1 MLGAPPAFVLSQDQT
16 LYKWYLI
23 TYKVL
28 NLCKSSDTIA
38 CVLSNYLFLELF
50 IVFFP
55 NTFKVPQV
63 SVLFNFQGPVPTVSR
78 GQLVYYISFSSVC
91 QELFWRFFWNCPA
104 VRPVLL
110 EAALPHQNSLF
121 ILPHPKP
128 FVKDFFR
135 GFSLRFRRPSE
146 RVSPG
151 NWASRNQE
159 QVSLCPVYRLFS
171 GPVARDSLTIIH
183 LPEPNV
189 NTFFEV
195 FR

>member
-28 NLCKSSDTIA
+28 NLCNFSDTIA

-78 GQLVYYISFSSVC
+78 GQLIYYISLSSVC
-91 QELFWRFFWNCPA
+91 QELFWRFFELSGRLAGA
-104 VRPVLL
+104 VLR
-110 EAALPHQNSLF
+110 QLF
-121 ILPHPKP
+121 
-128 FVKDFFR
+128 DFTSFR
-135 GFSLRFRRPSE
+135 SFCQDLFEIFLSGFS
-146 RVSPG
+146 
-151 NWASRNQE
+151 
-159 QVSLCPVYRLFS
+159 
-171 GPVARDSLTIIH
+171 VAH
-183 LPEPNV
+183 LPFLPSCPLRAVIQGPAEPV
-189 NTFFEV
+189 QLYYHGARAESRHFAPFFA
-195 FR
+195 

>member
-28 NLCKSSDTIA
+28 NLCNFSDTIA

-91 QELFWRFFWNCPA
+91 QELFWRFFWSRPA

-110 EAALPHQNSLF
+110 EAAFLIKTAYSFYLIQSL
-121 ILPHPKP
+121 L
-128 FVKDFFR
+128 
-135 GFSLRFRRPSE
+135 
-146 RVSPG
+146 
-151 NWASRNQE
+151 SR
-159 QVSLCPVYRLFS
+159 
-171 GPVARDSLTIIH
+171 
-183 LPEPNV
+183 
-189 NTFFEV
+189 TFFEV
-195 FR
+195 FCRASDGLTKGFHRVTEPPAIRSISRYVRFVAFFQGLSFATAWL

>member
-91 QELFWRFFWNCPA
+91 QELFWNFF
-104 VRPVLL
+104 
-110 EAALPHQNSLF
+110 EAARPFGRRCLKRHCLIKTAYLFYLIQSL
-121 ILPHPKP
+121 L
-128 FVKDFFR
+128 
-135 GFSLRFRRPSE
+135 
-146 RVSPG
+146 
-151 NWASRNQE
+151 SR
-159 QVSLCPVYRLFS
+159 
-171 GPVARDSLTIIH
+171 
-183 LPEPNV
+183 
-189 NTFFEV
+189 TFFEV
-195 FR
+195 FRCALGGLPKGFRRVTEPPAIRSISRYVRFIAFFQGLSFATAWL